1 MDTRQLQTFITLSE
15 TLNYQRAADQLQYAP
30 SSLFKHIQLLEEEI
44 GLALFVKRGRQ
55 LELTRE
61 GKRFLPDAKRMLGE
75 WEDVLRAA
83 REVGEMPA
91 LSICGCEL
99 NTSFAVRGLLQ
110 EFISAYPEMR
120 FTIMTSPNAD
130 VPDILNHAQA
140 DLSFYYSTSEREV
153 DGLQS
158 VTLYSEPVVLMVSG
172 DHPLLEKER
181 VTWEDL
187 AGFPVFHPHD
197 TCVFFRSYTQQ
208 LSARGLAPG
217 GTSFLGNMALVAEQ
231 ARKSA
236 SIMLVPYMAQGVMQE
251 MYGIEPIAFTDP
263 SLRFWERIQYRR
275 GGESNPSIRR
285 MIRFAVHYADAQI
298 AANPGVILAPEARQP
313 LGD

>member
-91 LSICGCEL
+91 LSIGGCEL

-158 VTLYSEPVVLMVSG
+158 VTLYSEPVVLMASG
-172 DHPLLEKER
+172 DHPLL
-181 VTWEDL
+181 
-187 AGFPVFHPHD
+187 
-197 TCVFFRSYTQQ
+197 
-208 LSARGLAPG
+208 
-217 GTSFLGNMALVAEQ
+217 
-231 ARKSA
+231 
-236 SIMLVPYMAQGVMQE
+236 
-251 MYGIEPIAFTDP
+251 
-263 SLRFWERIQYRR
+263 R
-275 GGESNPSIRR
+275 GGLHRAARPSWATWRWWQSRHENLPPLCSSRIWRR
-285 MIRFAVHYADAQI
+285 A
-298 AANPGVILAPEARQP
+298 
-313 LGD
+313 